1 MKNARTTAFAT
12 TCLVLNS
19 GVVDPYETITFIP
32 SFTTYHLSKL
42 WAKIMVL
49 SLLEKE
55 KCKGHNFHHKF
66 CHILL
71 MWQVV
76 RGGIKVKD
84 LQLHYSQLVI

>member
-42 WAKIMVL
+42 WQKL
-49 SLLEKE
+49 W
-55 KCKGHNFHHKF
+55 FY
-66 CHILL
+66 
-71 MWQVV
+71 
-76 RGGIKVKD
+76 
-84 LQLHYSQLVI
+84 HYSKKRNARDITSTTNFATSCLCGKL